1 MYKIM
6 NTITIEG
13 QLRSETGKNTARLL
27 RSEDLVPG
35 VIYGGP
41 NTVHF
46 TASQKS
52 LKGLVYTSQFQLAEV
67 KIDGKTYK
75 CILKDMQFHK
85 TTDALMH
92 VDLLELVEGKKL
104 LADIPVNFTGTSIG
118 VKNGGRFIPKV
129 KTVKVKCLPKDLVEA
144 LEVNISNLEI
154 GKNLRISDIKGEG
167 IEIMQNERIPIAS
180 VVTTRA
186 LKQAETE
193 AKKK

>member
-1 MYKIM
+1 M

-41 NTVHF
+41 ANVHF

-52 LKGLVYTSQFQLAEV
+52 LKGLVYTSQFQLADV
-67 KIDGKTYK
+67 KVDGKTYK

-144 LEVNISNLEI
+144 LDVNISGLEI
-154 GKNLRISDIKGEG
+154 GKNLRIADIKGEG

>member
-1 MYKIM
+1 M

-41 NTVHF
+41 ANVHF

-52 LKGLVYTSQFQLAEV
+52 LKGLVYTSQFQLADV
-67 KIDGKTYK
+67 KVDGKTYK

-144 LEVNISNLEI
+144 LDVNISGLEI